1 MYQSVPVILSVRLS
15 FSSSVYFHLTSDK
28 KLSYLNQPHLAAL
41 HLRSHHLARSN
52 FHLPH
57 SSSFQLAPLLF
68 IYLEYLS
75 SSNCLDR
82 KLESEFSHIV
92 AQDGSCLVLVVVGTV
107 VVLVFAF
114 RVSRLPSPISRFPSP
129 AQASW
134 QHCQLA
140 EKLRAMNCHQSIY
153 CERTDY
159 ETVCV

>member
-75 SSNCLDR
+75 SSNRLDR

-114 RVSRLPSPISRFPSP
+114 RVSRFPSP
-129 AQASW
+129 VSHLPYPAFPRRLRRAGNTVSW
-134 QHCQLA
+134 PRSFEQ
-140 EKLRAMNCHQSIY
+140 
-153 CERTDY
+153 
-159 ETVCV
+159 

>member
-1 MYQSVPVILSVRLS
+1 MPVILSVRLS

-75 SSNCLDR
+75 SSNRLDR

-114 RVSRLPSPISRFPSP
+114 RVSRFPSPISHIPLSLAGSGELATLSAGRE
-129 AQASW
+129 ASSNELPPI
-134 QHCQLA
+134 HL
-140 EKLRAMNCHQSIY
+140 LR
-153 CERTDY
+153 EDRL
-159 ETVCV
+159 